1 MNTRLKKQ
9 LIVSGIGALLLLLT
23 AVYFITRGY
32 ALYAVGLITLVC
44 FYIIGVMLWFWSRVS
59 DPMAYLTDIARR
71 IAEGSYGIQAE
82 KLSDDE
88 LGDLTDALNEMSE
101 KAAVAEKTRTEFISQ
116 VSHELRTPL
125 TAIEGWAE
133 TIAYDEAVQGDSLRG
148 IQIISKE
155 AERLTGMVSE
165 MLEFARIQDGRFN
178 LRIELIDIAAELE
191 DAIFTYG
198 ELFKQAGIEVS
209 YDQPDKAIPMIPG
222 DPERLKQV
230 FLNLLDNAAKHG
242 GDGKRVEVSIS
253 SEGQAVLI
261 RIRDHGHGIP
271 ASELPH
277 VKEKFY
283 KGSSKNRGT
292 GIGLSVCDE
301 IVARHGGQLSI
312 ENAEGGGCLV
322 TITLPIRGGEKH
334 EKKS

>member
-1 MNTRLKKQ
+1 MKLNLKLQ
-9 LIVSGIGALLLLLT
+9 IIISGIGALIALLT
-23 AVYFITRGY
+23 AVYLVTRFY
-32 ALYAVGLITLVC
+32 MLQAVIVITLVC
-44 FYIIGVMLWFWSRVS
+44 LYLIALMVWFWNRVS
-59 DPMAYLTDIARR
+59 DPLAQLTGVAKR
-71 IAEGSYGIQAE
+71 IADGSYGIQVE

-88 LGDLTDALNEMSE
+88 VGDLTDALNEMSE
-101 KAAVAEKTRTEFISQ
+101 KVAVAEKTRTEFISR

-155 AERLTGMVSE
+155 AERLTGMVTE

-178 LRIELIDIAAELE
+178 LRIETIDIAAELE

-198 ELFKQAGIEVS
+198 ELFKQAGIEVR
-209 YDQPDKAIPMIPG
+209 YDQPESEIPMIPG

-242 GDGKRVEVSIS
+242 GEGGRVEVAIAA
-253 SEGQAVLI
+253 EGSVVI
-261 RIRDHGHGIP
+261 ITIRDHGHGIP
-271 ASELPH
+271 ENELPH

-301 IVARHGGQLSI
+301 IVARHGGRLMI
-312 ENAEGGGCLV
+312 DNAEGGGCLV
-322 TITLPIRGGEKH
+322 TVTLPLRGGDAH
-334 EKKS
+334 EKKN

>member
-1 MNTRLKKQ
+1 MNTRLKTQ
-9 LIVSGIGALLLLLT
+9 LIVSGIGALILLLT
-23 AVYFITRGY
+23 AVYFVTRGY
-32 ALYAVGLITLVC
+32 ALYAVALITLVC

-59 DPMAYLTDIARR
+59 DPMVHLTDVARH
-71 IAEGSYGIQAE
+71 IAEGSYGIQVE

-88 LGDLTDALNEMSE
+88 MGDLTDALNEMSE
-101 KAAVAEKTRTEFISQ
+101 KVAVAEKTRTEFISQ

-125 TAIEGWAE
+125 TAIEGSAE

-178 LRIELIDIAAELE
+178 LRIENIDIAAELE

-198 ELFKQAGIEVS
+198 ELMKQAGVEVS
-209 YDQPDKAIPMIPG
+209 YDQPSMPIPMIPG

-242 GDGKRVEVSIS
+242 GDGQKVEVSLA
-253 SEGQAVLI
+253 EVPRGVCI
-261 RIRDHGHGIP
+261 RIRDHGRGIP
-271 ASELPH
+271 EGELPH

-292 GIGLSVCDE
+292 GIGLAVCDE
-301 IVARHGGQLSI
+301 IVTRHGGELTI
-312 ENAEGGGCLV
+312 ENAEGGGCRV
-322 TITLPIRGGEKH
+322 TILLPQQNGENNGK
-334 EKKS
+334 

>member
-23 AVYFITRGY
+23 AVYCITRGY
-32 ALYAVGLITLVC
+32 GLYAVGIITLVC

-59 DPMAYLTDIARR
+59 DPMVYLTEVARR
-71 IAEGSYGIQAE
+71 IAEGSYGIQVE

-88 LGDLTDALNEMSE
+88 MGDLTDALNDMSE
-101 KAAVAEKTRTEFISQ
+101 KVAVAEKTRTEFISQ

-165 MLEFARIQDGRFN
+165 LLEFARIQDGRFN
-178 LRIELIDIAAELE
+178 LRVEPLDIADELE

-198 ELFKQAGIEVS
+198 ELMKQAGIEVS
-209 YDQPDKAIPMIPG
+209 YDQPSMPIPVILG

-242 GDGKRVEVSIS
+242 GDGKRVEVAIS
-253 SEGQAVLI
+253 AEGPSV
-261 RIRDHGHGIP
+261 RISFRDHGHGIP

-301 IVARHGGQLSI
+301 IVARHGGKLDI

-322 TITLPIRGGEKH
+322 TITLPIRGGEKY
-334 EKKS
+334 EKKN

>member
-1 MNTRLKKQ
+1 MNKRLRNQ
-9 LIVSGIGALLLLLT
+9 LIVSGIGALLLLLG
-23 AVYFITRGY
+23 AVWCITRLY
-32 ALYAVGLITLVC
+32 VLYAVALVTLVC

-59 DPMAYLTDIARR
+59 DPVTHLTDVARR
-71 IAEGSYGIQAE
+71 IAAGSYGVQVE
-82 KLSDDE
+82 KLGDDE
-88 LGDLTDALNEMSE
+88 VGDLTDALNEMSE
-101 KAAVAEKTRTEFISQ
+101 KVAVAEKTRTEFISR

-178 LRIELIDIAAELE
+178 LRIEMIDIAAELE

-198 ELFKQAGIEVS
+198 ELLRQAGVEVK
-209 YDQPDKAIPMIPG
+209 YDQPPKPIPMIPG

-242 GDGKRVEVSIS
+242 GDGGKVDVAIR
-253 SEGQAVLI
+253 SEGGFVI
-261 RIRDHGHGIP
+261 ITIRDHGHGIP
-271 ASELPH
+271 ENELPH

-283 KGSSKNRGT
+283 KGSSKGRGT

-301 IVARHGGQLSI
+301 IVARHGGRLLI
-312 ENAEGGGCLV
+312 ENAPGGGCLV
-322 TITLPIRGGEKH
+322 TVTLPLRGGEGH
-334 EKKS
+334 EKKN

>member
-1 MNTRLKKQ
+1 MNARLKKQ
-9 LIVSGIGALLLLLT
+9 MIISGIGALILLLT
-23 AVYFITRGY
+23 AVYCVTRGY
-32 ALYAVGLITLVC
+32 TLYAVGIITLVC
-44 FYIIGVMLWFWSRVS
+44 FYIIGVMVWFWARVS
-59 DPMAYLTDIARR
+59 DPMIHLTDIARR
-71 IAEGSYGIQAE
+71 IAEGSYGIQVE

-88 LGDLTDALNEMSE
+88 VGELTDALNEMSE
-101 KAAVAEKTRTEFISQ
+101 KVAVAEKTRTEFISQ

-198 ELFKQAGIEVS
+198 ELMKQAGIEVK
-209 YDQPDKAIPMIPG
+209 YDQPSMPVPMIPG

-242 GDGKRVEVSIS
+242 GDGKRVEVSLS
-253 SEGQAVLI
+253 ADSTAVKI
-261 RIRDHGHGIP
+261 TIRDHGHGIP
-271 ASELPH
+271 ESELPH

-301 IVARHGGQLSI
+301 IVARHGGKLNI
-312 ENAEGGGCLV
+312 NNAEGGGCLV
-322 TITLPIRGGEKH
+322 TVTLPLRSREGH
-334 EKKS
+334 EKKN

>member
-23 AVYFITRGY
+23 AVYCITRGY
-32 ALYAVGLITLVC
+32 GLYAVGIITLVC

-59 DPMAYLTDIARR
+59 DPMVYLTEVARR
-71 IAEGSYGIQAE
+71 IAEGSYGIQVE

-88 LGDLTDALNEMSE
+88 MGDLTDALNDMSE
-101 KAAVAEKTRTEFISQ
+101 KVAVAEKTRTEFISQ

-165 MLEFARIQDGRFN
+165 LLEFARIQDGRFN
-178 LRIELIDIAAELE
+178 LRVEPLDIAAELE

-198 ELFKQAGIEVS
+198 ELMKQAGIEVS
-209 YDQPDKAIPMIPG
+209 YDQPSMPIPVILG

-242 GDGKRVEVSIS
+242 GDGKRVEVAIS
-253 SEGQAVLI
+253 AEGPSV
-261 RIRDHGHGIP
+261 RISFRDHGHGIP

-301 IVARHGGQLSI
+301 IVARHGGKLDI

-322 TITLPIRGGEKH
+322 TITLPIRGGEKY
-334 EKKS
+334 EKKN

>member
-1 MNTRLKKQ
+1 MNKRLRNQ
-9 LIVSGIGALLLLLT
+9 LIVSGIGALLLLLG
-23 AVYFITRGY
+23 AVWCITRLY
-32 ALYAVGLITLVC
+32 VLYAVALVTLVC

-59 DPMAYLTDIARR
+59 DPVTHLTDVARR
-71 IAEGSYGIQAE
+71 IAAGSYGVQVE
-82 KLSDDE
+82 KL
-88 LGDLTDALNEMSE
+88 GE
-101 KAAVAEKTRTEFISQ
+101 KVAVAEKTRTEFISR

-178 LRIELIDIAAELE
+178 LRIEMIDIAAELE

-198 ELFKQAGIEVS
+198 ELLRQAGVEVK
-209 YDQPDKAIPMIPG
+209 YDQPSKPIPMIPG

-242 GDGKRVEVSIS
+242 GDGGKVDVAIR
-253 SEGQAVLI
+253 SEGGFVI
-261 RIRDHGHGIP
+261 ITIRDHGHGIP
-271 ASELPH
+271 ENELPH

-283 KGSSKNRGT
+283 KGSSKGRGT

-301 IVARHGGQLSI
+301 IVARHGGRLLI
-312 ENAEGGGCLV
+312 ENAPGGGCLV
-322 TITLPIRGGEKH
+322 TVTLPLRGGEGH
-334 EKKS
+334 EKKN